1 MCTADPKI
9 SYKLKRIQVLLFG
22 GSWAKF
28 RPFLLSLLHFL
39 TMPVLKDQNEREF
52 VKYRRV
58 GKSGLKISEIS
69 LGAWLT
75 FGRSINDKDAEK
87 IIHSAIS
94 QGVNFIDIADV
105 YAKGKAEETVGQ
117 CIKSVNRPA
126 LVISSKVFWPMS
138 ENINDRGLSRKH
150 IMESIDKSLKRI
162 GTDYLDIY
170 FCHRPDP
177 ETEIEETVRAMG
189 DLIRQGKIIYWGTS
203 VWEPEQIEQAVKA
216 AKVYNTYAPIVEQPR
231 YNMLDRHIESE
242 IMPLCK
248 RRGMG
253 LTVWSPLA
261 EGVLTGKYNEGVAP
275 GTRGAGSEWMKSDL
289 SPANNAKVKKLSALA
304 QSLEIT
310 MSQLALAWILR
321 KEEISCAI
329 VGATKEEQLK
339 ENLAASDIK
348 LSGETEAK
356 IELILTGD

>member
-1 MCTADPKI
+1 M
-9 SYKLKRIQVLLFG
+9 
-22 GSWAKF
+22 
-28 RPFLLSLLHFL
+28 
-39 TMPVLKDQNEREF
+39 
-52 VKYRRV
+52 KYRRV
-58 GKSGLKISEIS
+58 GKSGLKVSEIS

-75 FGRSINDKDAEK
+75 FGRSVDDKNSEK

-105 YAKGKAEETVGQ
+105 YAKGKAEETVGL
-117 CIKSVNRPA
+117 CIKSINRTD

-189 DLIRQGKIIYWGTS
+189 DLILSGKILYWGTS
-203 VWEPEQIEQAVKA
+203 VWESHQIDRAVKA
-216 AKVYNTYAPIVEQPR
+216 AKDYNTYAPIVEQPR

-242 IMPLCK
+242 ILPMCK
-248 RRGMG
+248 RHGMG
-253 LTVWSPLA
+253 FTVWSPLA

-275 GTRGAGSEWMKSDL
+275 GTRASGSEWMKNDL
-289 SPANNAKVKKLSALA
+289 SPASIAKVKKLTTLA
-304 QSLEIT
+304 QSLGIT

-321 KEEISCAI
+321 REEISCAI

-348 LSGETEAK
+348 LSDEAEAK
-356 IELILTGD
+356 IELILNGE